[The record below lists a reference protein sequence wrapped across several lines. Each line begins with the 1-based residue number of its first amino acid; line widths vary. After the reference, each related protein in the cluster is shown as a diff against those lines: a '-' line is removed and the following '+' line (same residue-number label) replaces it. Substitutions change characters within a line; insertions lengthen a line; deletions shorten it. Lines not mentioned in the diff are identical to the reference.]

1 MPSFLSILKGR
12 DGPRSKSR
20 KNSNL
25 SQLTDR
31 IPAKPTWEDAW
42 TRKTVEPDEVQE
54 LIRRCTKEIK
64 DRGRICIS
72 PGCGVGFSLLV
83 CNGACR

>member
-12 DGPRSKSR
+12 DGSRTKSR

-25 SQLTDR
+25 SQLADQ
-31 IPAKPTWEDAW
+31 KPTKPKWEDAW
-42 TRKTVEPDEVQE
+42 TRKTVEAEEVQE

-64 DRGRICIS
+64 DRGRTRI
-72 PGCGVGFSLLV
+72 PPALGFRLLADSV
-83 CNGACR
+83 